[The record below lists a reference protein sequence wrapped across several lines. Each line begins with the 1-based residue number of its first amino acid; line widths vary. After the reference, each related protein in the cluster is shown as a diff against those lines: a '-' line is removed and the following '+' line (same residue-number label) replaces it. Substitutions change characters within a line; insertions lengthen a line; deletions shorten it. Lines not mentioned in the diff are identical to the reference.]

1 MQVRRAE
8 QILGLCPPYTEMD
21 VAKAFRRLSKEK
33 HPDRPTGSHEAFK
46 ELSSAKDLL
55 VELLSDDDEEL
66 RDLEEM
72 LGATSVDPVD
82 SVDPDLDDDSWMDS
96 GSESIGRKL
105 SVLHIQIDGRVH
117 PAPQQFR
124 ACTCLAGKKK
134 DILSVAFHPPSHIK
148 AANSAEFVVLFDGDS
163 LDEAIF
169 LRGDVVERSYD
180 SDSMISMFCIALD
193 L

>member
-1 MQVRRAE
+1 
-8 QILGLCPPYTEMD
+8 MD
-21 VAKAFRRLSKEK
+21 IAKAFRKLSKER

-46 ELSSAKDLL
+46 ELSSAKDIL
-55 VELLSDDDEEL
+55 VELLSEDDAEL

-72 LGATSVDPVD
+72 LGTPPVD
-82 SVDPDLDDDSWMDS
+82 SELDDDDSWMDS

-148 AANSAEFVVLFDGDS
+148 AANSAEFVVLFDGDG

-180 SDSMISMFCIALD
+180 SDSMISMFCIALEI
-193 L
+193 

>member
-8 QILGLCPPYTEMD
+8 QILELRPPYTEMD
-21 VAKAFRRLSKEK
+21 VARAFRRLSKER

-55 VELLSDDDEEL
+55 VELLSDDDKEL

-72 LGATSVDPVD
+72 LGAPPVDSDPVD
-82 SVDPDLDDDSWMDS
+82 SDLDDDSWMDT

-148 AANSAEFVVLFDGDS
+148 AANSAEFVVLFDGDG

-180 SDSMISMFCIALD
+180 SDSMISMFCIALE